1 MKHPLRSISVL
12 VLITCGLLL
21 SACSPADDTV
31 IPTLAQLP
39 TITPAVAPQTGLA
52 TNPPSAA
59 EGTATEV
66 PIVLPPTIE
75 VTPLASVDSNP
86 DLENFPDTLTV
97 GSPITLQGTFSAT
110 DLNNGVAVLT
120 NSKKQ
125 TIILQVDPFT
135 AQVAQ
140 NQVVQ
145 IIGDV
150 VQQPGDPT
158 KVVHVTDIRIVS
170 GAVAIPTDAPVES
183 LPTPTPEGL

>member
-1 MKHPLRSISVL
+1 MNHPLRSISVL

-39 TITPAVAPQTGLA
+39 TITPAVAPQTGSA

-59 EGTATEV
+59 ESTAT
-66 PIVLPPTIE
+66 PLPLVLPPTIE
-75 VTPLASVDSNP
+75 VTPLASVDSNA
-86 DLENFPDTLTV
+86 DLEIFPDTLTV
-97 GSPITLQGTFSAT
+97 GTQITLQGTFSAT

-120 NSKKQ
+120 STKQQ

-145 IIGDV
+145 ITGDV

-158 KVVHVTDIRIVS
+158 KLVRVTDIRIVNG
-170 GAVAIPTDAPVES
+170 GAAVPTDAPVDS
-183 LPTPTPEGL
+183 LPTPTQEGA